1 MCAECF
7 SVTLLKFSLT
17 LRPSVLHVLQ
27 LLCLDPECH
36 RDKNE
41 AQVILV
47 SFFSAM
53 VTVMEGVS
61 ALPCERSAEN
71 KAGILQHD
79 FLINIVPLPLIKP

>member
-1 MCAECF
+1 MCAESF
-7 SVTLLKFSLT
+7 YVTLLKFSLT

-53 VTVMEGVS
+53 VTVMEGVQLGPAS
-61 ALPCERSAEN
+61 GPQKIRSESYN
-71 KAGILQHD
+71 TTSL
-79 FLINIVPLPLIKP
+79 

>member
-1 MCAECF
+1 MFAECF
-7 SVTLLKFSLT
+7 YVTLLKFSLT

-53 VTVMEGVS
+53 VTVMEGVQLS
-61 ALPCERSAEN
+61 PVSGPQKIRSESYN
-71 KAGILQHD
+71 TTSL
-79 FLINIVPLPLIKP
+79 

>member
-1 MCAECF
+1 MFCSYCVWILN
-7 SVTLLKFSLT
+7 VTGT
-17 LRPSVLHVLQ
+17 
-27 LLCLDPECH
+27 
-36 RDKNE
+36 KNE

-61 ALPCERSAEN
+61 ARPCERSTEN
-71 KAGILQHD
+71 KVGIVQRD